1 MLTLEPP
8 QDKLSPLKA
17 EIREYWNTH
26 IHDLSVARNPVGSRA
41 FFRELDEYRFDKLNY
56 LPKVVDFAGY
66 RGKKVL
72 EVGCG
77 IGIDL
82 LRFSREGAR
91 VTGVDLSP
99 TAIDLARKN
108 FTQNNQK
115 ADFRVMDGEHLQ
127 FEDNQFDMVYA
138 HGVLQYTANP
148 LQMLNEIKRVLK
160 PGGHAILMVYNRI
173 SWLNLMRQV
182 TNVALEHEDAPV
194 IRKFSIGELK
204 KMLRIFPRARIVVER
219 FPVKTRL
226 HTGTKALIYNTF
238 FVGTFNAL
246 PRPLVRR
253 FGWHIM
259 AFAEK

>member
-1 MLTLEPP
+1 MVTLEPEE
-8 QDKLSPLKA
+8 KLSPLKA
-17 EIREYWNTH
+17 DIREYWNTH
-26 IHDLSVARNPVGSRA
+26 IHDLSVARHPVGTKG
-41 FFRELDEYRFDKLNY
+41 FFKELDDYRFEKLDY
-56 LPKVVDFAGY
+56 LPKVVDFSGY

-77 IGIDL
+77 IAIDL
-82 LRFSREGAR
+82 LRFAREGAR
-91 VTGVDLSP
+91 VTGVDLSQ
-99 TAIDLARKN
+99 TAIDLAKKN
-108 FTQNNQK
+108 FAQTSQRG
-115 ADFRVMDGEHLQ
+115 DFRVMDGEHLQ

-148 LQMLNEIKRVLK
+148 VQMLNEIKRVLK
-160 PGGHAILMVYNRI
+160 PGGHAILMVYNRL
-173 SWLNLMRQV
+173 SWLNMLRKV

-194 IRKFSIGELK
+194 LRKFSIGELK
-204 KMLRIFPRARIVVER
+204 KMLRIFPRARLVVER

-226 HTGTKALIYNTF
+226 HKGMKAVVYNSF

-246 PRPLVRR
+246 PRAMVRR

>member
-8 QDKLSPLKA
+8 QDKLSPLKS
-17 EIREYWNTH
+17 EIRDYWNTH
-26 IHDLSVARNPVGSRA
+26 IHDLSVARHPVGSKA
-41 FFRELDEYRFDKLNY
+41 FFKELDAYRFEKLDY
-56 LPKVVDFAGY
+56 LPHVVDFSGY
-66 RGKKVL
+66 RGQRIL

-77 IGIDL
+77 VGIDL
-82 LRFSREGAR
+82 LRFAREGAR
-91 VTGVDLSP
+91 ATGVDLSP
-99 TAIDLARKN
+99 AAVDLARKN
-108 FTQNNQK
+108 FVQNNQR
-115 ADFRVMDGEHLQ
+115 ADLRVMDGEHLQ

-148 LQMLNEIKRVLK
+148 VQMLNEIKRVLK
-160 PGGHAILMVYNRI
+160 PGGHAIVMVYNRL
-173 SWLNLMRQV
+173 SWLNLMRKV
-182 TNVALEHEDAPV
+182 TKVSLEHEDAPV
-194 IRKFSIGELK
+194 LRKFSIGELK

-226 HTGTKALIYNTF
+226 HSGLKAKLYNSM
-238 FVGTFNAL
+238 FVGTFNSL